1 MGAGVDWEDQSSNDP
16 TNEYQATIWSLRLGV
31 KLCCLR
37 DVVVESRD
45 GRQLRQG
52 VVNGVFR

>member
-1 MGAGVDWEDQSSNDP
+1 VGAGVAWEDQSSNDP
-16 TNEYQATIWSLRLGV
+16 DNQYRATVASLRLGV

-37 DVVVESRD
+37 DIVVEERD